1 MMQYILDRAKEP
13 SSWRGAVLLLTSLG
27 LGIAPELANAIITA
41 GVAVAGL
48 LGVVTKG

>member
-1 MMQYILDRAKEP
+1 MKYLLERAKEP
-13 SSWRGAVLLLTSLG
+13 STWRGGVFLLASAGVG
-27 LGIAPELANAIITA
+27 LAPELANAIITT

>member
-1 MMQYILDRAKEP
+1 MIQYFLERAKEP
-13 SSWRGAVLLLTSLG
+13 STWRGAVFLLTSLG